1 VGVPVTALRLLESI
15 HGHLGVLAA
24 IALLHP
30 AILLR
35 KGRPLSRGMKWSV
48 GLTTLLVVAAF
59 SLGLFIYGDYRE
71 IVKRPLLLA
80 HYDVGML
87 FETKEHLAWGVL
99 TLALGAGAAAF
110 AAPREAIRLRQIAA
124 VFYALSAALCLVTAG
139 LGTYIAA
146 VQSFPQ

>member
-1 VGVPVTALRLLESI
+1 VTLLRLLESI
-15 HGHLGVLAA
+15 HGHFGILAA
-24 IALLHP
+24 VALIHP

-48 GLTTLLVVAAF
+48 GLTTLLVIIAF
-59 SLGLFIYGDYRE
+59 GLGLFIYGDYRE
-71 IVKRPLLLA
+71 IVKRPLLLE
-80 HYDVGML
+80 HFDVGML

-99 TLALGAGAAAF
+99 CLALGAGSAAF
-110 AAPREAIRLRQIAA
+110 LAPREATRLRQIAA
-124 VFYALSAALCLVTAG
+124 VFYALAASLCLATAG